1 MINNLPNNDEKGVKQ
16 KEEKE
21 KKESFLSKFPF
32 FKKIKSIKNIEIV
45 IAVLI
50 ICVMLL
56 IYFSSFG
63 ASKSSSSSG
72 SINDIKYTNAESY
85 AKDLEERIGNTLSK
99 ISGAGEVSVVITLSS
114 SSEFIIA
121 KDVEQTTHTESIT
134 ENGVTTKTEEIV
146 VIEKPLLIDGS
157 SGEEPLVL
165 LEIMPKI
172 AGVVVVAEGAKDVN
186 VKLNLLKA
194 IQALITVPSGNI
206 EILY

>member
-1 MINNLPNNDEKGVKQ
+1 MDSNLPDNRDN
-16 KEEKE
+16 
-21 KKESFLSKFPF
+21 KKEDKC
-32 FKKIKSIKNIEIV
+32 KKDTWWGKLPIIKKLKSIKNIEII

-56 IYFSSFG
+56 IYFSSIG
-63 ASKSSSSSG
+63 GGKSSSNSST
-72 SINDIKYTNAESY
+72 INDIKYTDAETY
-85 AKDLEERIGNTLSK
+85 VKDLETRIGSTLSK
-99 ISGAGEVSVVITLSS
+99 IDGAGEVSVVITLSS

-121 KDVEQTTHTESIT
+121 KDVEQTTHSESVT

-146 VIEKPLLIDGS
+146 VIEKPLLINGS
-157 SGEEPLVL
+157 SGDEPLIL
-165 LEIMPKI
+165 MEIMPKI

-206 EILY
+206 EILS

>member
-1 MINNLPNNDEKGVKQ
+1 MDSNLPYNRDN
-16 KEEKE
+16 
-21 KKESFLSKFPF
+21 KKEDKG
-32 FKKIKSIKNIEIV
+32 KKDTWWGKLPIIKKLKSIKNIEII

-56 IYFSSFG
+56 IYFSSIG
-63 ASKSSSSSG
+63 GGKSSSNSST
-72 SINDIKYTNAESY
+72 INDIKYTDAETY
-85 AKDLEERIGNTLSK
+85 VKDLETRRGSTLSK
-99 ISGAGEVSVVITLSS
+99 IDGAGEVSVVITLSS

-121 KDVEQTTHTESIT
+121 KDVEQTTHTESVT

-146 VIEKPLLIDGS
+146 VIEKPLLINGS
-157 SGEEPLVL
+157 SGDEPLIL
-165 LEIMPKI
+165 MEIMPKI

-206 EILY
+206 EILS

>member
-1 MINNLPNNDEKGVKQ
+1 MDSNLPDNRDN
-16 KEEKE
+16 
-21 KKESFLSKFPF
+21 KKEDKG
-32 FKKIKSIKNIEIV
+32 KKDTWWGKLPIIKKLKSIKNIEII

-56 IYFSSFG
+56 IYFSSIG
-63 ASKSSSSSG
+63 GGKSSSNSST
-72 SINDIKYTNAESY
+72 INDIKYTDAETY
-85 AKDLEERIGNTLSK
+85 VKDLETRIGSTLSK
-99 ISGAGEVSVVITLSS
+99 IDGAGEVSVVITLSS

-121 KDVEQTTHTESIT
+121 KDVEQTTHTESVT

-146 VIEKPLLIDGS
+146 VIEKPLLINGS
-157 SGEEPLVL
+157 SGDEPLIL
-165 LEIMPKI
+165 MEIMPKI

-206 EILY
+206 EILS

>member
-1 MINNLPNNDEKGVKQ
+1 MEMIWVWLAVVAVSLIVEFFTWDLTSIWFAVAGLVSLILSAIDGINWVWQLGVFIVISALLIIFVRQICRKLLLKSDEKTNVDAFVGKKTTLLTGIVDANNMGTVKFNGV
-16 KEEKE
+16 
-21 KKESFLSKFPF
+21 
-32 FKKIKSIKNIEIV
+32 
-45 IAVLI
+45 
-50 ICVMLL
+50 
-56 IYFSSFG
+56 
-63 ASKSSSSSG
+63 
-72 SINDIKYTNAESY
+72 TWNA
-85 AKDLEERIGNTLSK
+85 
-99 ISGAGEVSVVITLSS
+99 
-114 SSEFIIA
+114 
-121 KDVEQTTHTESIT
+121 IT